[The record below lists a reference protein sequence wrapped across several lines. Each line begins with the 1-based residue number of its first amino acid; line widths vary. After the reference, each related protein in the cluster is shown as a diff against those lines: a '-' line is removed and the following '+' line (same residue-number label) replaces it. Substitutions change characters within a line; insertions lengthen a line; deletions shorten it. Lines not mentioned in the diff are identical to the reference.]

1 MADCRRFIENTGVLL
16 RAYVYAR
23 LLGRAG
29 MGRVA
34 DYATLNANYL
44 LAELAKAGF
53 EPAFPQR
60 RASHEFIITLKRQAK
75 TLGITAMD
83 FAKRLL
89 DLGFHAPTTYFPMLV
104 PECLLIEPTETE
116 CKEELDA
123 FVAALRQIQQEAET
137 GPGLAQE
144 RPASPAGGD
153 WTRCGLPVIWIW
165 PGVLRRPERQWAT
178 RRTEAGGDC

>member
-1 MADCRRFIENTGVLL
+1 
-16 RAYVYAR
+16 
-23 LLGRAG
+23 
-29 MGRVA
+29 
-34 DYATLNANYL
+34 
-44 LAELAKAGF
+44 
-53 EPAFPQR
+53 
-60 RASHEFIITLKRQAK
+60 
-75 TLGITAMD
+75 MD

-104 PECLLIEPTETE
+104 LECLLIELTETE

-137 GPGLAQE
+137 GPEQLKSAPHH
-144 RPASPAGGD
+144 RPVRRLDEVRAARD
-153 WTRCGLPVIWIW
+153 MRIW